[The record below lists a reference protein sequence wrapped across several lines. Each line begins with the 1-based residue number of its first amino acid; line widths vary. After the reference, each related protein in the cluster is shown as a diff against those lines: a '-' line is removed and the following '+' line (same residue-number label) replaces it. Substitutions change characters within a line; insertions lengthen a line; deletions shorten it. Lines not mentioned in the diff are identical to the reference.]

1 MSQILDGNY
10 YVVSGWMINKLNLGN
25 TELMVFAIIYG
36 FCQHDEFNG
45 SYHGSLQYLA
55 DFTGTTKQ
63 TIIKVLKSLVGKGYI
78 EKSESYQNN
87 VKFCTYK
94 INTTLVENLTGS
106 KKSLMGG
113 KESLTGGGKESLM
126 GGGKESLPN
135 NECLDNK
142 SFDNKNIFNI
152 QEVVDLY
159 NSICVSY
166 PKVQKISER
175 RKTAIKARLKDYT
188 IDEFKKAFTNA
199 ENSDFL
205 RGKNNRGW
213 RADFDWLMNENN
225 LAKTLEG
232 NYDNKGGNN
241 NGGNQQPEQPK
252 VDTSKMTF
260 EELEE
265 YLENGGTL

>member
-87 VKFCTYK
+87 VKFCAYK
-94 INTTLVENLTGS
+94 INTTLVENLTGG

-113 KESLTGGGKESLM
+113 GKKSLM
-126 GGGKESLPN
+126 GGGKKSLPN
-135 NECLDNK
+135 NEYLDNESLNNINK
-142 SFDNKNIFNI
+142 KTKKTDFDI
-152 QEVVDLY
+152 L
-159 NSICVSY
+159 
-166 PKVQKISER
+166 
-175 RKTAIKARLKDYT
+175 
-188 IDEFKKAFTNA
+188 IDEYTCNDKLKESIYEFIKMRKGIKKPITSYGLKRILNQLDRLAANDDEKIQILDKSIERSWAGVFELN
-199 ENSDFL
+199 NN
-205 RGKNNRGW
+205 GKNNKEPPKSTDPKESYKGKTIYEMTPEEREAAYEEGW
-213 RADFDWLMNENN
+213 DD
-225 LAKTLEG
+225 
-232 NYDNKGGNN
+232 
-241 NGGNQQPEQPK
+241 
-252 VDTSKMTF
+252 V
-260 EELEE
+260 
-265 YLENGGTL
+265 

>member
-1 MSQILDGNY
+1 MSQISDGNY
-10 YVVSGWMINKLNLGN
+10 YVVSGWMINKLNLSN

-36 FCQHDEFNG
+36 FCQHDKFNG

-63 TIIKVLKSLVGKGYI
+63 TIIKVLKSLVEKEYI

-94 INTTLVENLTGS
+94 INTTVVNNLTGS
-106 KKSLMGG
+106 QKSLIGS
-113 KESLTGGGKESLM
+113 KESLTGGGKKSLIE
-126 GGGKESLPN
+126 GSKESLPN
-135 NECLDNK
+135 NEYSDNK
-142 SFDNKNIFNI
+142 PFDNKDIFNI

-175 RKTAIKARLKDYT
+175 RKATIKARLKDYT
-188 IDEFKKAFTNA
+188 VGEFKKAFTNA

-205 RGKNNRGW
+205 KGKNNRGW
-213 RADFDWLMNENN
+213 RANFDWFMNDNN
-225 LAKTLEG
+225 LAKVLDG

-241 NGGNQQPEQPK
+241 NGGTQQDSKGAYDDLPEI
-252 VDTSKMTF
+252 
-260 EELEE
+260 
-265 YLENGGTL
+265 GITL